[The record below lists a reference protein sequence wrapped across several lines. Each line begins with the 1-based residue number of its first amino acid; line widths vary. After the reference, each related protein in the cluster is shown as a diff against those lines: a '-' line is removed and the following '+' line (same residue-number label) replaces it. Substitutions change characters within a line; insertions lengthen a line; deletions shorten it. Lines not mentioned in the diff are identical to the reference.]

1 MTMTQSRIDTELE
14 RLRRWFR
21 RHVITY
27 AIAMG
32 AGAFVLIFFR
42 PMFTNPI
49 VLLIAVIWGLVLG
62 GHWLLTRQ
70 INDLVR
76 QSEAPLKR
84 SAYRSM
90 TPSIRLRVE
99 DAVRNQQRQEQR
111 RWFRY
116 GLSTVLA
123 SILIAWIGVPATMGP
138 FGMNMNSVIASIFTF
153 TLGLLLGAFFHWR
166 GYRVTSDEA
175 TRTLRDQ
182 FVGRFM
188 QEAWEGG
195 EESEKAKRTLALSDD
210 GELVEVD
217 TDTLEPEPK
226 NRKRVYE

>member
-1 MTMTQSRIDTELE
+1 MSETLSHPTVE
-14 RLRRWFR
+14 RLQRWFR
-21 RHVITY
+21 RHVISY

-42 PMFTNPI
+42 PMFTNPA

-70 INDLVR
+70 IIDLAG
-76 QSEAPLKR
+76 QSESPLNR

-90 TPSIRLRVE
+90 TPSVRLRVE
-99 DAVRNQQRQEQR
+99 EAVRAQQRQEQR

-116 GLSTVLA
+116 GLSTLLA
-123 SILIAWIGVPATMGP
+123 SILIAWIGVPVTMGP

-166 GYRVTSDEA
+166 GYRVSSDEA

-182 FVGRFM
+182 FVGRFI
-188 QEAWEGG
+188 QEAWEVG

-226 NRKRVYE
+226 NRKRAYE

>member
-1 MTMTQSRIDTELE
+1 MTQSRIDTELE
-14 RLRRWFR
+14 RLQRWFR

-27 AIAMG
+27 ALAMG
-32 AGAFVLIFFR
+32 AGAFILIFFR
-42 PMFTNPI
+42 PMFTNPA

-70 INDLVR
+70 INDLAR

-138 FGMNMNSVIASIFTF
+138 FGMNMNSVIASIFTC

-188 QEAWEGG
+188 QEVWEGG